1 MRVFSAPRAAGMAR
15 MQEVDGPVLART
27 DIYRRLRA
35 EVLSCALRPGQQFQ
49 ERDLV
54 ARFGVSKSPI
64 RDALIKLEAQGLVE
78 VLPRKG
84 YRVPPI
90 DLRDVKEMYEL
101 RQMHER
107 ACIQG
112 MIGAATAETFAGLDA
127 YRAAPDS
134 SDLAAWVDYNRRFHA
149 FIAGHCG
156 NRRLARMAVEL
167 IEEFDRLTY
176 FGVAHTRQISTDAFV
191 AEHCAI
197 IDAIQARDSRKA
209 VALARQHVESSRR
222 RVLDNLET
230 APVVRTRPGAV
241 V

>member
-1 MRVFSAPRAAGMAR
+1 MT
-15 MQEVDGPVLART
+15 QDDGASVLART
-27 DIYRRLRA
+27 DIYRKLRA

-90 DLRDVKEMYEL
+90 DLRDVEDMYAL
-101 RQMHER
+101 RQLHER
-107 ACIQG
+107 ACIRG
-112 MIGAATAETFAGLDA
+112 MIDTAAARTLAELDVF
-127 YRAAPDS
+127 RAAPGTP
-134 SDLAAWVDYNRRFHA
+134 DLAAWVDYNRAFHA
-149 FIAGHCG
+149 FIADHCG
-156 NRRLARMAVEL
+156 NRRLARVAVEL

-176 FGVAHTRQISTDAFV
+176 FGVAQTRQISTDTFV

-209 VALARQHVESSRR
+209 VTLARQHVESSRR

-230 APVVRTRPGAV
+230 APVVHTRRGAV
-241 V
+241 A